1 MRATVKLL
9 GCLFSFT
16 AVYVVLGVSIGEAF
30 GAPFGALAAVGAPV
44 CGYLAVRMTERLR
57 RMGGAIE
64 GFRWAGGKGPLVASV
79 RSRPCG
85 GGRCRPPG
93 PGPDRSWARVGG
105 RRDRQPATVLDERRT
120 ACHHGMRDVHAH
132 RPRNSSLPDGER
144 HIAFARN
151 LLSRNGQGV
160 FCWPAS
166 AAGRPPDPDQ
176 TSTTTHRGSIT
187 DEHRS
192 RTPNRTRAPATG
204 PVAGWPCPVTS
215 PPCPS
220 TSTGPI
226 ARSPCPTGPGPTAQ
240 FTAAPRWASV
250 DLRDGNQALVDP
262 MDPERKL
269 RLFNTLV
276 DIGFKEI
283 EVGFPSASQTDFDF
297 QRQIIDE
304 GLIPDDVTIQVL
316 VQCREEL
323 IERTFE
329 SLVGAPRAIVHF
341 YNSTSELQ
349 RRVVFGLDRAGIIDI
364 AVNAATLCKKFET
377 SVPGTDIR
385 YEYSPES
392 FTGTEPDFAVE
403 ICEAV
408 MAVIEPTP
416 ERPIIINLPN
426 TVEMYGPNVY
436 ADVIEW
442 FGRTIAN
449 RDSIILS
456 LHPHNDRGTA
466 VAAAELAVLAGADRV
481 EGTLFGNGERTGN
494 VDVVTLAM
502 NLFSQGI
509 DPALDFSDI
518 DRVRRVAEFATR
530 MPVHPRHPYAG
541 DLVYTAF
548 SGSHQDAIKK
558 GFAAIG
564 DDYDHWEVP
573 YLPIDP
579 SHTGRTYEAIIQVN
593 SQSGKGGVAYVMDT
607 EHGLDLPRRL
617 QVEFSKAV
625 QAVTEDSGTVI
636 RPGEMWDVFSRTYLA
651 DEAGVRL
658 IGSEMTTGA
667 RRTTVTAQLLVDGE
681 PRTVMGEGNG
691 PIDALVGALR
701 TELGV
706 DFEVKDYSEHALT
719 AGSGASAVAY
729 VEAEGPDGSTW
740 WGVGMDSSILDAS
753 LHAVVSAA
761 NRARSGK
768 TEPA

>member
-1 MRATVKLL
+1 
-9 GCLFSFT
+9 
-16 AVYVVLGVSIGEAF
+16 
-30 GAPFGALAAVGAPV
+30 
-44 CGYLAVRMTERLR
+44 
-57 RMGGAIE
+57 
-64 GFRWAGGKGPLVASV
+64 
-79 RSRPCG
+79 
-85 GGRCRPPG
+85 
-93 PGPDRSWARVGG
+93 
-105 RRDRQPATVLDERRT
+105 
-120 ACHHGMRDVHAH
+120 
-132 RPRNSSLPDGER
+132 
-144 HIAFARN
+144 
-151 LLSRNGQGV
+151 
-160 FCWPAS
+160 
-166 AAGRPPDPDQ
+166 
-176 TSTTTHRGSIT
+176 
-187 DEHRS
+187 
-192 RTPNRTRAPATG
+192 
-204 PVAGWPCPVTS
+204 
-215 PPCPS
+215 
-220 TSTGPI
+220 
-226 ARSPCPTGPGPTAQ
+226 
-240 FTAAPRWASV
+240 
-250 DLRDGNQALVDP
+250 
-262 MDPERKL
+262 
-269 RLFNTLV
+269 
-276 DIGFKEI
+276 
-283 EVGFPSASQTDFDF
+283 
-297 QRQIIDE
+297 
-304 GLIPDDVTIQVL
+304 
-316 VQCREEL
+316 
-323 IERTFE
+323 
-329 SLVGAPRAIVHF
+329 
-341 YNSTSELQ
+341 
-349 RRVVFGLDRAGIIDI
+349 
-364 AVNAATLCKKFET
+364 
-377 SVPGTDIR
+377 
-385 YEYSPES
+385 
-392 FTGTEPDFAVE
+392 
-403 ICEAV
+403 
-408 MAVIEPTP
+408 
-416 ERPIIINLPN
+416 
-426 TVEMYGPNVY
+426 
-436 ADVIEW
+436 
-442 FGRTIAN
+442 
-449 RDSIILS
+449 
-456 LHPHNDRGTA
+456 
-466 VAAAELAVLAGADRV
+466 V

-564 DDYDHWEVP
+564 DDYEHWEVP

-761 NRARSGK
+761 NRARSG
-768 TEPA
+768 TTMPT